1 MLIELFISL
10 LSCAKING
18 LILLCNHLRKQGL
31 GIIITIQIYDK
42 VKLGIFKKAYI

>member
-10 LSCAKING
+10 LSCAKKNG
-18 LILLCNHLRKQGL
+18 LNLLCNHLRKQGL

>member
-10 LSCAKING
+10 LSCAKNG
-18 LILLCNHLRKQGL
+18 LNLLCNHLRKQGL

>member
-1 MLIELFISL
+1 M
-10 LSCAKING
+10 CKKKNG
-18 LILLCNHLRKQGL
+18 LNLLCNHLRKQVL